1 MLPDHKIVV
10 HRGPK
15 TGPVL
20 ATGLLCPN
28 KEGVT
33 EVHVEGDT
41 GVITLE
47 HVKHA
52 PLHIHGK
59 TEFSYD
65 GKKYR
70 WKGHTVLVD
79 DEHSTLLAIFY
90 SSWFDLNWNKVG
102 RLEVTTDG
110 QKMLDIAVI
119 TALIVQERSDEEKQ
133 MVQRLCYLLT
143 IPARTCEQERG
154 RPIIY
159 LELHSRR
166 SILFFCNLHRF

>member
-1 MLPDHKIVV
+1 MPDHKIIV

-20 ATGLLCPN
+20 ATGLLCPD

-33 EVHVEGDT
+33 EVHFESDT

-59 TEFSYD
+59 TEFSYR
-65 GKKYR
+65 GKKYH
-70 WKGHTVLVD
+70 WKGHTGLVD
-79 DEHSTLLAIFY
+79 DEHGTLLAIFY

-133 MVQRLCYLLT
+133 MVQLLCYLLT

-154 RPIIY
+154 RSIIY
-159 LELHSRR
+159 LELDSNR
-166 SILFFCNLHRF
+166 SSLFSAILNRF